1 MITSLSK
8 AAVRNAAHLTSSL
21 DTLDPFKFEIMTRRP
36 GHEAVLRSLDVALS
50 SPVLQSVKLNVVI
63 VKGLNDSE
71 VFEFVKMTKDKHL
84 SVRFIEFMPFT
95 GKLSRRTALPDLTH
109 AGNKW
114 DQQKM
119 LSSSE
124 LLERISQRHPDIVRV
139 TDEANDTA
147 RAWALPGYKGSFGF
161 ISSMSD
167 HFCATCNR
175 LRITADG
182 NIKVSDRQTF
192 TSKWKVLLI
201 PCLGLPFRR

>member
-1 MITSLSK
+1 ML
-8 AAVRNAAHLTSSL
+8 ASL
-21 DTLDPFKFEIMTRRP
+21 DTLDPNKFMIMTRRR
-36 GHEAVLRSLDVALS
+36 GHEAVLRTLDEALHN
-50 SPVLQSVKLNVVI
+50 PGLQQVKLNIVVI
-63 VKGLNDSE
+63 KGLNDAE
-71 VFEFVKMTKDKHL
+71 VFDFIELTKDRSL

-139 TDEANDTA
+139 SDEANDTA
-147 RAWALPGYKGSFGF
+147 RSWALPGYKGSFGF